1 MADLAE
7 DWEEKQRITD
17 QLFLTEDL
25 ISEIEM
31 VSQSTRE
38 ENERVPE
45 KEVVRKNFGWIF
57 AIIILILSA
66 TFGEIIVQNP
76 FKPGIA
82 ADTRCVQY
90 YSAIGP
96 GENETATSFVYPS
109 PRFYWR
115 FWRYK
120 TNEEIVRERM
130 IRFDLY

>member
-25 ISEIEM
+25 ISEIEL

-45 KEVVRKNFGWIF
+45 KEISYKAFGWIF
-57 AIIILILSA
+57 AIIILVLSA

-90 YSAIGP
+90 Y
-96 GENETATSFVYPS
+96 
-109 PRFYWR
+109 
-115 FWRYK
+115 
-120 TNEEIVRERM
+120 
-130 IRFDLY
+130 